1 VTKLRAS
8 DGKVLG
14 TYNIG
19 TDGVGIAFDGVD
31 LWLTAG
37 PYIVEIRPSDGTV
50 LLTKRLE
57 GGLAGIGFDGA
68 NIWIAGYVDGS
79 VFKL

>member
-1 VTKLRAS
+1 MTKLRAS
-8 DGKVLG
+8 DGKLLG
-14 TYNIG
+14 TFNCG
-19 TDGVGIAFDGVD
+19 TDGTGIAFDGQN

-37 PYIVEIRPSDGTV
+37 PYIVEIRRSDGTS
-50 LLTKRLE
+50 LLVKRLE

-68 NIWIAGYVDGS
+68 NVWVAGYARDK

>member
-8 DGKVLG
+8 DGKLLG
-14 TYNIG
+14 TFNCG
-19 TDGVGIAFDGVD
+19 TDGTGIAFDGQN

-37 PYIVEIRPSDGTV
+37 PYIVEIRRSDGTS
-50 LLTKRLE
+50 LLVKRLE

-68 NIWIAGYVDGS
+68 NVWVAGYARDK